1 MANQQTIIGLD
12 TPGCS
17 WDPLFS
23 AYYAQHRQEI
33 LPGEVDF
40 WRSHCRPG
48 DRVLEVGAGTGF
60 IARAYAPL
68 PRLELTL
75 IEPEATN
82 VAYLKRISTNPT
94 TTLEIFPGIF
104 QHFKQP
110 QPFDLVVSSWDN
122 LVMFTDDKGKDG
134 FFSFA
139 ARSLRPG
146 GRFVTHLSSEKW
158 NKQVFLK
165 LQKPKEFAVKIDD
178 EEFQVTFLIEEA
190 EKNLYHKMIVL
201 RSLSRNLKKNYALPT
216 RIDSLERTLERASAA
231 GFVLLKRTSDISG
244 TTHPIP
250 MIMSLSFKSPNNQPP
265 SPIRKYEHEQ
275 SGT

>member
-139 ARSLRPG
+139 ARSLRP
-146 GRFVTHLSSEKW
+146 
-158 NKQVFLK
+158 
-165 LQKPKEFAVKIDD
+165 AV
-178 EEFQVTFLIEEA
+178 
-190 EKNLYHKMIVL
+190 N
-201 RSLSRNLKKNYALPT
+201 
-216 RIDSLERTLERASAA
+216 
-231 GFVLLKRTSDISG
+231 RTSSPV
-244 TTHPIP
+244 TSNCVPLAFTRFRT
-250 MIMSLSFKSPNNQPP
+250 SNRLSPGVNLGRSRGRT
-265 SPIRKYEHEQ
+265 S
-275 SGT
+275 

>member
-1 MANQQTIIGLD
+1 MTRQQTIIGLD
-12 TPGCS
+12 KLGCS

-40 WRSHCRPG
+40 WRSLCRPG

-60 IARAYAPL
+60 IARAYAAL

-75 IEPEATN
+75 IEPEAAN
-82 VAYLKRISTNPT
+82 VAYLEQISPEPS
-94 TTLEIFPGIF
+94 TTLEIFQGIF
-104 QHFKQP
+104 QDFPRTK
-110 QPFDLVVSSWDN
+110 PFDLAVSSWDN

-146 GRFVTHLSSEKW
+146 GRFATHLSSEKW

-165 LQKPKEFAVKIDD
+165 LKTPKEFTAKIDGED
-178 EEFQVTFLIEEA
+178 FHVTFLIEEV
-190 EKNLYHKMIVL
+190 EENFYHKTLIL
-201 RSLSRNLKKNYALPT
+201 RSLSRDLEKNYALPT
-216 RIDSLERTLERASAA
+216 RIESLDRTLERASAA
-231 GFVLLKRTSDISG
+231 GLVLSKKSSDYLG
-244 TTHPIP
+244 
-250 MIMSLSFKSPNNQPP
+250 
-265 SPIRKYEHEQ
+265 HEAPDPDDHVLIFQ
-275 SGT
+275 KPG